1 MNIKRSKY
9 NDLVLVKNTKISVQN
24 IIMVGSILLLFLG
37 LFRFV
42 TVEAGAS
49 WRSDMPAV
57 PYISPFSLFISGG
70 RAFIELSGGFL
81 DSLAPLFFLCGL
93 LVLVPVVGLV
103 ISIIGRKLENRE
115 FSYRVMMSQ
124 YLFIVAGG
132 VANYIMLAG
141 LGGVLKQVSLMSFT
155 RLYIK
160 TTIPYHLYSII
171 NILLVI
177 VGIYAI
183 VNTGLMGVDEG
194 IGSEELFTK
203 ENLKKTE
210 AFAKNLGQTVSSAVK
225 DLNKS
230 EAKGE
235 AQATQAAAPVQN
247 TQSNTN
253 VQAAAPVQ
261 STSSAPSVQ
270 STENVQPVQAAAPV
284 QSTPNAGEELLE
296 CSNCGTKVKADKNFC
311 SGCGKSLKDEKA
323 AFEQKQNQEN

>member
-93 LVLVPVVGLV
+93 LVLVLVGLV

-141 LGGVLKQVSLMSFT
+141 LGGVVKQVSLMSLMG
-155 RLYIK
+155 LYIK

-177 VGIYAI
+177 VGLYAI

-230 EAKGE
+230 ETKGE

-253 VQAAAPVQ
+253 
-261 STSSAPSVQ
+261 
-270 STENVQPVQAAAPV
+270 VQAAAPV